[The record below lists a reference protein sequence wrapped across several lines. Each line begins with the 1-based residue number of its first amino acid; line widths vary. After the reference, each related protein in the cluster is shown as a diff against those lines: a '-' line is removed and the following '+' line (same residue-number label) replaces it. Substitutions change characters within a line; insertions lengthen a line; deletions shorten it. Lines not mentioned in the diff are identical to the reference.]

1 MKNTEYYKSG
11 RHLKN
16 VTNARIQAFKQ
27 IELNKQNR
35 INLYKLSPT
44 ICKNCNITLE
54 YHSRKNKFCSKSCS
68 ASFNNIKRGV
78 KSESTKLKISNSMKV
93 QRLKSNG
100 NIIPNRYSKIF
111 LIECKICKK
120 QRYVNYTKKHRQT
133 CGSAD
138 CKTVA
143 SVGQRTYQNGSR
155 KPVWFF
161 NPYENKNVLLES
173 SWEVEIANY
182 LIQLGIEWNR
192 PSFIKWVDSNNV
204 TRRYFPDFYLPLYN
218 MYLDP
223 KNPYCIVRDKEK
235 LEKVS
240 QIIPLIYGS
249 IEKIKT
255 WIDNPT

>member
-1 MKNTEYYKSG
+1 MIDY
-11 RHLKN
+11 
-16 VTNARIQAFKQ
+16 
-27 IELNKQNR
+27 NR
-35 INLYKLSPT
+35 RS
-44 ICKNCNITLE
+44 
-54 YHSRKNKFCSKSCS
+54 NKFCSKSCS

-93 QRLKSNG
+93 QRLKSKG

-111 LIECKICKK
+111 LIECKICNK
-120 QRYVNYTKKHRQT
+120 QRYVNHAKQHQQT

-204 TRRYFPDFYLPLYN
+204 TRRYFPDFYLPFYN

-255 WIDNPT
+255 WINNPT